1 MSQINISQL
10 KTDIKSLFD
19 AANTTTANPVDL
31 SNGLNTR
38 VQNVFKINPEK
49 LPIQASLFPAL
60 TMFVESKSIAQ
71 DGIALN
77 QVNARRKG
85 ELEIKI
91 MGAVWQNTYTN
102 VSTDDADEEIEQL
115 MENVEQIL
123 RNNPTL
129 GNTQVNWALPLDCTF
144 HTGILNEEAH
154 MRAGILSLRAHIY
167 Y

>member
-19 AANTTTANPVDL
+19 SANTTTASPIDL
-31 SNGLNTR
+31 SNGLSNR
-38 VQNVFKINPEK
+38 VQNVFKLNPEK

-60 TMFVESKSIAQ
+60 TMFVESKDITQ

-77 QVNARRKG
+77 QVNARRKA
-85 ELEIKI
+85 EVDIKI

-129 GNTQVNWALPLDCTF
+129 NNSQVNWALPLDCTF
-144 HTGILNEEAH
+144 HTGILSEEAH
-154 MRAGILSLRAHIY
+154 MRAGVLSLRANIY